1 MIALC
6 TSAQEVSE
14 TIKIKSETFRAAF
27 NAQNDALANV
37 NIDAIGLDTS
47 RKPCARIKILCEK
60 MTKAQIAELEVV
72 FRSNTYLA
80 KQKVGDYEN
89 LLILEMTA
97 KPNTRFYLRHPIFG
111 DSNEVTFNLDEY
123 TEYLLEAELNKQFS
137 FTVFSNQ
144 AGADI
149 YINNDYRGKTKSDK
163 ACTIPNL
170 FQGQY
175 SLRVEFGNN
184 KTEQKVIVGEGENNY
199 AIVNI
204 DHKATVYKYLVIN
217 TNPKSALV
225 EIDGKS
231 IARNGDGKIQQRLP
245 EGLHSYC
252 VSADNYHAKRD
263 TISLSGSSTRTIN
276 ISLDPAFGY
285 LNIPENNSL
294 KGANVYVD
302 NSQRGTIPLSKPIPV
317 KSGTHSVRIIKDL
330 YLDYNGSVTITDGN
344 TSTLQASLT
353 PNFAPVTITI
363 ANNAEIWVNGEK
375 KGSGKWSGNLE
386 LGKHTID
393 LRHTSYEET
402 HHQLEITSTASISKD
417 YGALTPIYGTLD
429 INCNISDAKIYLND
443 IEIGVTPTIKNDVL
457 IGDYTLKITKSG
469 YKPHIQ
475 KVKITKGETTLVNPT
490 LTTYSAS
497 KSSSS
502 SSSTYNSSSY
512 SSPQQSKSST
522 TSTTKKSSS
531 NSKHMLQF
539 GVGIEYAG
547 GSKCNLINVPVEF
560 RIGRC
565 NQTLNGSI
573 IAKFGH
579 ISYQHN
585 KNDLYNPELKAQ
597 QYSAGAKLR
606 YNTPKNFFVDLGGYY
621 NFNVKAEYKTGAV
634 GYDTTEIESYKK
646 YTIND
651 IINPQSISVL
661 AGVGYGFD
669 LLDLSL
675 FATYDV
681 TPTFV
686 SDNLASHLVANNGGR
701 LMLSDFDN
709 AQKMA
714 KNRFFI
720 GLSCKIYFG
729 SGFFK

>member
-1 MIALC
+1 
-6 TSAQEVSE
+6 
-14 TIKIKSETFRAAF
+14 
-27 NAQNDALANV
+27 
-37 NIDAIGLDTS
+37 
-47 RKPCARIKILCEK
+47 
-60 MTKAQIAELEVV
+60 
-72 FRSNTYLA
+72 
-80 KQKVGDYEN
+80 
-89 LLILEMTA
+89 MTA

-111 DSNEVTFNLDEY
+111 DSNEVTVNLDEY

-144 AGADI
+144 AGADV
-149 YINNDYRGKTKSDK
+149 YIDNKYKGKTKEDK
-163 ACTIPNL
+163 ACTISNL
-170 FQGQY
+170 FQGSY

-204 DHKATVYKYLVIN
+204 DHKATVYKYLIIN
-217 TNPKSALV
+217 TTPKSALV

-231 IARNGDGKIQQRLP
+231 IARNSEGKIQQRLP
-245 EGLHSYC
+245 AGLHSYC
-252 VSADNYHAKRD
+252 VSADLYHTKRD
-263 TISLSGSSTRTIN
+263 TISLSGSNTRTIN

-302 NSQRGTIPLSKPIPV
+302 NSQRGTIPLSKPIAV

-330 YLDYNGSVTITDGN
+330 YLDYKDSVTITDGN

-375 KGSGKWSGNLE
+375 KGTGKWSGNLE

-393 LRHTSYEET
+393 LRRASFEEA
-402 HHQLEITSTASISKD
+402 HYQLEVASTATISKD

-429 INCNISDAKIYLND
+429 INCNISEAKIYLDD
-443 IEIGVTPTIKNDVL
+443 IEIGLTPTIKEDVL
-457 IGDYTLKITKSG
+457 IGEHTLKITKSG

-475 KVKITKGETTLVNPT
+475 QVKVNKGQTTSVNAT
-490 LTTYSAS
+490 LNTYSTTKS
-497 KSSSS
+497 QITSYTSSSS
-502 SSSTYNSSSY
+502 YNSSY
-512 SSPQQSKSST
+512 SNNSQQSKSSASKT
-522 TSTTKKSSS
+522 KSSQLPR
-531 NSKHMLQF
+531 KYMLQL

-547 GSKCNLINVPVEF
+547 GSKCSLIDIPVEF

-565 NQTLNGSI
+565 DQMFNGSI
-573 IAKFGH
+573 IAKYGY
-579 ISYQHN
+579 ISYKHD
-585 KNDLYNPELKAQ
+585 KNDLYNPELKAMQ
-597 QYSAGAKLR
+597 ASVGAKIR
-606 YNTPKNFFVDLGGYY
+606 YNTPKKAFFDLGGYY
-621 NFNVKAEYKTGAV
+621 NFNTKAEYKTGAV
-634 GYDTTEIESYKK
+634 GYNTTVVEAYTK
-646 YTIND
+646 YNIND
-651 IINPQSISVL
+651 ILHSNSISVL
-661 AGVGYGFD
+661 AGIGYGFE

-686 SDNLASHLVANNGGR
+686 SGNLANHLVADNGGTI
-701 LMLSDFDN
+701 MLSDFEN

-714 KNRFFI
+714 KNRFFVGI
-720 GLSCKIYFG
+720 SLKAYFG